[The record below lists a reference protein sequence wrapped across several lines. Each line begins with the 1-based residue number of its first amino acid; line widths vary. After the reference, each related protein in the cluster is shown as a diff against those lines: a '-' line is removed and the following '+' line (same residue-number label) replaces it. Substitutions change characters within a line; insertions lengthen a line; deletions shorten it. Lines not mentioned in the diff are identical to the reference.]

1 MGLNSNKKDGMA
13 LVLILVILASLMVV
27 VAGSLKVI
35 TSLNPSYSINR
46 NATEMR
52 SSKISG
58 SYLCYKE
65 ADGKIKYKRVDYN
78 PDGTFE
84 SKEGNNC
91 VFKVPIGASEFDV
104 YILGAGGKGAQSSY
118 TITYNNDSSSQV
130 KKLELVNR
138 DNDEA
143 LKNVLSETQVR
154 INARPTCNG
163 QDVGF
168 AYECPDLNIQN
179 LPEFYDRYLKNK
191 NISFLFKN
199 CPKNRVNRRCVGIN
213 GAYYITT
220 ISGNLNA
227 KNSAYYIT
235 TLKPIWNYELT
246 LTIPGGVQKKIYF
259 NDINGNAD
267 SIIDEIN
274 AFLNKYQIKVHEPLF
289 NANIGSAGAPGEL
302 RHIQLKGNMF
312 VPNKND
318 EIKITKNDIAD
329 GKGIEKTIFR
339 YKYQA
344 SRNDFPEIEKEAL
357 SGASGSSMPKV
368 YKKIENL
375 YSIESQEGILP
386 QDFNIPSAIKFKENL
401 YPGYI
406 DEGGKPKDAT
416 YFGASGASGYLNF
429 DMDKRFEDCTY
440 SELFNIDS
448 PNTIIY
454 QSPGARNCSEE
465 SEPEI
470 AEGSNGAPGAI
481 LIKW

>member
-46 NATEMR
+46 NATGMR

-84 SKEGNNC
+84 SKEGDNC
-91 VFKVPIGASEFDV
+91 DFKVPIGAAEFDV

-118 TITYNNDSSSQV
+118 TITYDNESSSQV
-130 KKLELVNR
+130 KKLELVNK

-143 LKNVLSETQVR
+143 LKNVLSETRVK
-154 INARPTCNG
+154 IYAHPTCNG
-163 QDVGF
+163 QKLGF
-168 AYECPDLNIQN
+168 SYECPDLNIQN

-191 NISFLFKN
+191 NISSLFKN
-199 CPKNRVNRRCVGIN
+199 CPKNKINRRCVNDI
-213 GAYYITT
+213 GAYNIATNR
-220 ISGNLNA
+220 G
-227 KNSAYYIT
+227 
-235 TLKPIWNYELT
+235 TLKPMWTYELA
-246 LTIPGGVQKKIYF
+246 LTIPGGVQKSTKF
-259 NDINGNAD
+259 DDINDNAGKIVD
-267 SIIDEIN
+267 GIN
-274 AFLNKYQIKVHEPLF
+274 NILKDYQIKVHEPSYDV
-289 NANIGSAGAPGEL
+289 NIGSAGEPGKL

-318 EIKITKNDIAD
+318 VIKITKNDIAD
-329 GKGIEKTIFR
+329 GKRIAETKFT
-339 YKYQA
+339 YEYQT
-344 SRNDFPEIEKEAL
+344 SRNKFDPKEETAT
-357 SGASGSSMPKV
+357 SGASGGSSIKKT

-386 QDFNIPSAIKFKENL
+386 PDFNIPSAIKFKENL

-429 DMDKRFEDCTY
+429 DMDKKFENCTY
-440 SELFNIDS
+440 SELFNINS

-454 QSPGARNCSEE
+454 QSPGGRNCSEE